1 MNDKY
6 NNKATKAADANTDDG
21 WPWPLLL
28 LVALKELH
36 LTEEQ
41 FWNMTPIKYAALVEA
56 LGELNS
62 TGNEESSNS
71 SRKPQP
77 KMTTIDKIPGW

>member
-1 MNDKY
+1 MNKKY
-6 NNKATKAADANTDDG
+6 NATKAADANDDG

-28 LVALKELH
+28 LVALKELNIS
-36 LTEEQ
+36 EDE

-62 TGNEESSNS
+62 VDESTTHKNKGKTQSNL
-71 SRKPQP
+71 
-77 KMTTIDKIPGW
+77 TTIDKIPGW